1 MIAHRPP
8 ARMKPLFP
16 LLAFLL
22 ASLLAGRAAD
32 RPNIVWLVSEDYT
45 ASFSG
50 PYDDPLARTPALD
63 RLAADGIVMLN
74 AHSTAPVCAPTR
86 YSIITGRYAHADG
99 AQHMRSDPSLPG
111 GVRLFP
117 ALLRKAGYY
126 CTNNAKTDYNT
137 SASLDGVW
145 DANGR
150 QAHWRNRRPGQPFF
164 AVFNFEQ
171 SHESRLH
178 QRETLITDP
187 AKVRVPAWLPDT
199 PTVRAD
205 LAQYYDCVSR
215 ADAAAAKVLAEL
227 AADGLADDTI
237 ILSYSDNGGCLPRS
251 KRYLYDNGT
260 HIAMVLHVPEKF
272 RHLAPAAPGSRMPEV
287 INTIDLAPT
296 MLSLAGLKP
305 GAQFH
310 GRAFAGAFRTPPPA
324 FTFLMRDRMDE
335 RYDLSRAVTDGRYR
349 YIRNYAPA
357 QPWGQ
362 HLEYIWRQASMQEW
376 AALHRA
382 GRLTP
387 TQDAFFQPKP
397 VEELFDCATDPDN
410 VHNLAGD
417 PRYLPQLTAFRQALR
432 AHQMAVR
439 DTGFLPEPLLLA
451 LARGQSPTLPAADDG
466 QYPLESLLNL
476 IDALQQ
482 PGPTDPALLAAA
494 LHDPLAVLRYW
505 AATCLQG
512 PTAATAA
519 RPLLSDAEPVVR
531 LAAAEILLRES
542 DDTPAWA
549 VLEQELK
556 KPRSPETALLALNIA
571 ERVPRPFPSA
581 WRALLTPLA
590 QRAATT
596 SGTESYVTRAAQ
608 SLLNT
613 P

>member
-1 MIAHRPP
+1 
-8 ARMKPLFP
+8 MKPIFP
-16 LLAFLL
+16 LLLV
-22 ASLLAGRAAD
+22 LLAGVVTAHGAE

-45 ASFSG
+45 ASYSG
-50 PYDDPLARTPALD
+50 PYGDPLARTPALD

-99 AQHMRSDPSLPG
+99 AQHMRSDPPLPG

-117 ALLRKAGYY
+117 ALLREAGYY

-215 ADAAAAKVLAEL
+215 ADAAAANVLAEL

-310 GRAFAGAFRTPPPA
+310 GRAFAGPFRATPPA
-324 FTFLMRDRMDE
+324 YTFLMRDRMDE

-349 YIRNYAPA
+349 YIRNYTPA

-362 HLEYIWRQASMQEW
+362 HLEYLWRQASMQEW

-410 VHNLAGD
+410 VHNLARD
-417 PRYLPQLTAFRQALR
+417 PTYQPQLTAFRQALR
-432 AHQMAVR
+432 GHQLAIR
-439 DTGFLPEPLLLA
+439 DTGLLPEPLMLA
-451 LARGQSPTLPAADDG
+451 LTQGKS
-466 QYPLESLLNL
+466 
-476 IDALQQ
+476 
-482 PGPTDPALLAAA
+482 PALLAADDSQYPLERLLNLVDA
-494 LHDPLAVLRYW
+494 LQQSGKPDPALLSAALRDPLAAVRYW

-512 PTAATAA
+512 PTAAAAA

-531 LAAAEILLRES
+531 LAAAEILLRDA
-542 DDTPAWA
+542 DDAPAWA
-549 VLEQELK
+549 AIGEELGHTS
-556 KPRSPETALLALNIA
+556 SPETKLLALNIA
-571 ERVPRPFPSA
+571 ERLPRPYPSA
-581 WRALLTPLA
+581 WRAILTPLA

-596 SGTESYVTRAAQ
+596 SGTESYITRAAQ
-608 SLLNT
+608 SLLNV